1 MKKIVIFLLIQVGIT
16 NCGKKPESNFTWS
29 PENPKF
35 GEEVQF
41 TNTSI
46 DVKKYSWNLGNAKI
60 SSEKNPK
67 NVYERE
73 GSFIIDLTAS
83 SGLKSDVKT
92 LTIDVIP

>member
-1 MKKIVIFLLIQVGIT
+1 MKKIAQLILIAFALT
-16 NCGKKPESNFTWS
+16 HCGKKPESNFTWS
-29 PENPKF
+29 PENPKA

-46 DVKKYSWNLGNAKI
+46 DAKKYSWNLGNAKI

-73 GSFIIDLTAS
+73 GSFIVDLTAS

-92 LTIDVIP
+92 VTIDVIP

>member
-16 NCGKKPESNFTWS
+16 NCGKKPESNITWS
-29 PENPKF
+29 PENPKA

-46 DVKKYSWNLGNAKI
+46 DAKKYSWNLGNAKI

-67 NVYERE
+67 NVYDRE
-73 GSFIIDLTAS
+73 GSYIIDLTAS
-83 SGLKSDVKT
+83 SGLKSDIKT
-92 LTIDVIP
+92 VTIDVIP